1 MHQHVHDK
9 IQSNGTKTRSSS
21 KKIALSDLEVLHTE
35 TFGRS
40 QCVSVRPS
48 VMSTMSWPWKVM
60 MIRTMG
66 HVRCVKMMKRKPQKN
81 CIIINKIPRSPPLLT
96 AVAKG
101 LIWQNTMKQTMA
113 DQKSYMASLFHRSR
127 QRSEYLLDPCQEWR
141 EEFYVLCDWLL
152 EKGSRS
158 ALSILVRSTAHTT
171 NWRDQLYSPIDH

>member
-1 MHQHVHDK
+1 M
-9 IQSNGTKTRSSS
+9 KTRSSS

-66 HVRCVKMMKRKPQKN
+66 HVRWVKMMKRNPPQKLYHYQQN
-81 CIIINKIPRSPPLLT
+81 PPQSAT
-96 AVAKG
+96 ADCCCQGGAFWG